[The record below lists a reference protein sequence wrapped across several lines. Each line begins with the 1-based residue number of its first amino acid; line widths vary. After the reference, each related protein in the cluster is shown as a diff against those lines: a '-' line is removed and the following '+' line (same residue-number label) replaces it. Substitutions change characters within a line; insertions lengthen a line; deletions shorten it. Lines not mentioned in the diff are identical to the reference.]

1 MRLRGD
7 NLTWRE
13 LDGETVILD
22 LQGSKYLTVNTSGTT
37 LLKLLAADRTRD
49 ELVEALVSQYGI
61 TAEQAESDVDQ
72 FIAALSQ
79 KGLLTTS

>member
-1 MRLRGD
+1 VRLRGD

-22 LQGSKYLTVNTSGTT
+22 LQGSKYLTVNASGTT
-37 LLKLLAADRTRD
+37 LLKLLAADRTRE

-72 FIAALSQ
+72 FIAALSH